1 MKEKMSEVIEE
12 LSKIET
18 EALEIINDIETR
30 QKSFALEVEAKK
42 NEFDK
47 ELNEKTDKKLE
58 VIGLELERMQEND
71 LKFLKKE
78 AQENLL
84 KLESSYQKN
93 HSLWAKEVLD
103 SIVKE

>member
-1 MKEKMSEVIEE
+1 MKEKMSAVIEE
-12 LSKIET
+12 LSRIEN
-18 EALEIINDIETR
+18 EALDIINDIESR
-30 QKSFALEVEAKK
+30 QKSFALEVEGKK
-42 NEFDK
+42 VDFDN

-58 VIGLELERMQEND
+58 SISLELKKMQEND

-93 HSLWAKEVLD
+93 HSLWAQEVLD

>member
-1 MKEKMSEVIEE
+1 MKEKMSAVIEE
-12 LSKIET
+12 LSRIEN
-18 EALEIINDIETR
+18 EALDIINDIESR
-30 QKSFALEVEAKK
+30 QKSFAVEVEEKK
-42 NEFDK
+42 VDFDK

-58 VIGLELERMQEND
+58 LIGLELKKMQEND

-78 AQENLL
+78 AQESLL

-93 HSLWAKEVLD
+93 HSLWAQEVLD